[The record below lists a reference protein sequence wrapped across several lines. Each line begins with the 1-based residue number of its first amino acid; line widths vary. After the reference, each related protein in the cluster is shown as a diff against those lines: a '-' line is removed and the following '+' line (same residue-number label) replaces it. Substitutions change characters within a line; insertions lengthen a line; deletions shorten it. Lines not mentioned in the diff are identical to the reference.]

1 MTQLSGTPIIL
12 LKEGSERTKGKD
24 AQRNNMA
31 AAQVIGEAVRSSLG
45 PKGMDKML
53 VDNFGDVVITNDGAT
68 ILKEIDV
75 QHPVAKFIVELAKT
89 QDDEVGDGTTTVVII
104 AGELL
109 KKAEEL
115 LDEDIHPT
123 IIVEGYRKAT
133 EEAIKYI
140 DEIATTVTKEDVG
153 ILKKISMT
161 AMGSKNISTTA
172 DYLSDLV
179 VKAVKA
185 VVRDDGTIDIDDIK
199 VEKKEGQGLESSTL
213 IEGIV
218 LDKEVVHPGMPKKIE
233 NAKIALVAAQLEIKK
248 TEFDAELTVSDP
260 TQMKA
265 FLDREAEMIK
275 EMVAKV
281 AQTGANVLLCQKGID
296 DIAQHFLAKNGIMTV
311 RRIKKSDMEKLARAT
326 NAKIAS
332 NLDDLSVNDLGSAGL
347 VEERKIGDDDMVFV
361 EKCSAAKSVTLL
373 IRGGTELVVAEAER
387 SIHDAICV
395 VRNVITDNKVVYGGG
410 APETAIA
417 RKLRDFA
424 ASLSDREQLAVQ
436 AYAEALEVI
445 PRTLAENAGMD
456 PIDIFVEIRKKH
468 NEGLYT
474 AGVDPVEGF
483 VRDMKE
489 TNVIEPALVKKQ
501 AISSASEAAQ
511 MILRIDD
518 VISSKGMGDAGG
530 PGGPPGGGDDDMDS
544 DF

>member
-1 MTQLSGTPIIL
+1 MAQLGGTPIIL
-12 LKEGSERTKGKD
+12 LKEGSERTRGKD

-53 VDNFGDVVITNDGAT
+53 VDSFGDVVITNDGAT

-75 QHPVAKFIVELAKT
+75 QHPVAKFIIELAKT
-89 QDDEVGDGTTTVVII
+89 QDDEVGDGTTTVVIL

-133 EEAIKYI
+133 DEAMKYM
-140 DEIATTVTKEDVG
+140 DELAIPVTKDDDET
-153 ILKKISMT
+153 LKKIAMT
-161 AMGSKNISTTA
+161 AMGSKNVSTSA
-172 DYLSDLV
+172 DFLSDLV

-185 VVRDDGTIDIDDIK
+185 IVRDDGSVDIDDIK
-199 VEKKEGQGLESSTL
+199 VEKKEGQDLDATTL
-213 IEGIV
+213 VDGIA

-275 EMVAKV
+275 EMVQKV
-281 AQTGANVLLCQKGID
+281 ANSGANVLLCQKGID
-296 DIAQHFLAKNGIMTV
+296 DIAQHFLAKKGILAV

-326 NAKIAS
+326 DAKIAS
-332 NLDDLSVNDLGSAGL
+332 NLDDLSADDLGSAGL

-361 EKCSAAKSVTLL
+361 EKCPAAKSVTLL
-373 IRGGTELVVAEAER
+373 VRGGTELVVAEAER

-395 VRNVITDNKVVYGGG
+395 VRNVVTDGKVVHGGG
-410 APETAIA
+410 APETAVA

-424 ASLSDREQLAVQ
+424 ASLPDREQLAVQ
-436 AYAEALEVI
+436 AYSDALEVI
-445 PRTLAENAGMD
+445 PRTLAENAGLD
-456 PIDIFVEIRKKH
+456 PIDIFVELRKKH
-468 NEGLYT
+468 NEGLQS
-474 AGVDPVEGF
+474 AGVDPIEGI
-483 VRDMKE
+483 VRDMAG

-501 AISSASEAAQ
+501 AISAAAEAAQ

-518 VISSKGMGDAGG
+518 VIASKGAGG
-530 PGGPPGGGDDDMDS
+530 PGGPGGPEGPGGDEDMD
-544 DF
+544 F